1 MTTTFRPMDIS
12 KKFLSKE
19 KLDCSLL
26 CAEPF
31 VSFRRHEKKRKE
43 RLEKEYKSKAVRLK
57 AAFKYKSRHTSLPH
71 TLTNKIQHIHYDAQ
85 YIFAK
90 KLHLRKIISKLLLI
104 LCIETEQFGK

>member
-31 VSFRRHEKKRKE
+31 VSFRRHEKKGKE
-43 RLEKEYKSKAVRLK
+43 RLQNEYTIKEIRLK
-57 AAFKYKSRHTSLPH
+57 TAHKYKNEHAGFSTPIID
-71 TLTNKIQHIHYDAQ
+71 TLKNRVAR
-85 YIFAK
+85 FK
-90 KLHLRKIISKLLLI
+90 KLATLFVKCLLLPQVAP
-104 LCIETEQFGK
+104 CTAVTA

>member
-31 VSFRRHEKKRKE
+31 VSFRRHEKKGKE
-43 RLEKEYKSKAVRLK
+43 RHEEEYKSIEIKLK
-57 AAFKYKSRHTSLPH
+57 TAHKYENEHAGFSTPVIDTLKNRVARFLKTSP
-71 TLTNKIQHIHYDAQ
+71 
-85 YIFAK
+85 
-90 KLHLRKIISKLLLI
+90 
-104 LCIETEQFGK
+104 LCL

>member
-31 VSFRRHEKKRKE
+31 ASFRRHEKKRKE
-43 RLEKEYKSKAVRLK
+43 RLEEEYKFKVQRLK
-57 AAFKYKSRHTSLPH
+57 TAE
-71 TLTNKIQHIHYDAQ
+71 Q
-85 YIFAK
+85 YNGRRNQP
-90 KLHLRKIISKLLLI
+90 LQQQS
-104 LCIETEQFGK
+104 TGKW